1 MELKSI
7 FLLYRGNFFFI
18 NKKDAQH
25 ALCLYGKKIAAQK
38 SKNFIVMCTDLQSL
52 KWIGPPPFW
61 DFYPLS
67 NFNGEYPSTP
77 LKSTL
82 CTILWSFG
90 GRPGLLLYAD
100 ISSVNK

>member
-52 KWIGPPPFW
+52 KWIGPPPFGI
-61 DFYPLS
+61 FT
-67 NFNGEYPSTP
+67 PSLILMGNTP
-77 LKSTL
+77 RL
-82 CTILWSFG
+82 
-90 GRPGLLLYAD
+90 P
-100 ISSVNK
+100 